1 MSSSESRS
9 ENSDSVKLMA
19 HALDQV
25 LDQLPAAVER
35 TDEVRRDVALFIVDH
50 YRLGEHDPDRLS
62 DLALAMLCPTGD
74 EVKIDAPTLDA
85 HKGEEPKVEELI
97 SISGDNELA
106 PKA

>member
-1 MSSSESRS
+1 MSSSDSEL

-25 LDQLPAAVER
+25 LDQLPSNVEP

-62 DLALAMLCPTGD
+62 DLALAMLAPTGD
-74 EVKIDAPTLDA
+74 EVKGDEA
-85 HKGEEPKVEELI
+85 KGEELKHEELI
-97 SISGDNELA
+97 SISGGNELA
-106 PKA
+106 PKD